1 MSILAT
7 SMEIGVHP
15 AFALLLGGLLA
26 AVLRG
31 RFASMVL
38 VIAPILGFWQVYMLE
53 VGSLSTMTL
62 FGYEI
67 LGVEVDKQAKVFG
80 YLFHLAALVAG
91 IYSFHLR
98 DPWQISMALLYAAS
112 AVGVAF
118 AGDMISLF
126 LWWEGL
132 AITSVFQIWGRKTK
146 EAEES
151 GFRYLFFHVSS
162 GLLLLAGILFRYH
175 GEGDSAL
182 SLEPLT
188 EALETGDPG
197 SWFIL
202 LAIGIK
208 AAFPGLHVWLK
219 DGYAE
224 ATHTGPVWLCAFTTK
239 CAVCMLVRLFPG
251 AEILILIG
259 GVMAMFPIFYAVI
272 ENDLRRVL
280 CYSKINQ
287 IGFMVVGVG
296 IGTDLAIDGAIA
308 HAFTHVLYKGLLF
321 MSMGAVLFRTGEI
334 RGSHLGGLYKSM
346 PWTTGFCIVG
356 AASIS
361 AFPLFS
367 GFISKSIIITET
379 ARNGNMITWLCLLFA
394 SAGVFHHAG
403 IKIPFFAFFA
413 HDSGLRPK
421 EAPINMLI
429 AMGISSFMC
438 VFLGCNPQWLYEMLP
453 NGAAGYHPYDATHV
467 ITQLEILLFSALA
480 FTLLNLWGRY
490 PPELPS
496 VNLDVDWV
504 YRKSGRLF
512 LRYTNFFWN
521 GLNQKTH
528 TIVVVNLISKVGEFA
543 KAGHVHVMT
552 QFAKQIYNLG
562 LSDAKS
568 PVSAK
573 NTMKK
578 RSSLGLLPIGLS
590 ALFILLFVGIFLI
603 IASQ

>member
-1 MSILAT
+1 MSTLAST
-7 SMEIGVHP
+7 FELGAHP
-15 AFALLLGGLLA
+15 ATALLVGGIA
-26 AVLRG
+26 ASILRG
-31 RFASMVL
+31 RFASIALVL
-38 VIAPILGFWQVYMLE
+38 APLFGLGYVATLE
-53 VGSLSTMTL
+53 VGSSSSIHL

-67 LGVEVDKQAKVFG
+67 LGVVVDQQAKLFG
-80 YLFHLAALVAG
+80 YLFHIAALVAG

-98 DPWQISMALLYAAS
+98 DPWQVSMSLFYAAT

-118 AGDMISLF
+118 AGDMLSLF

-132 AITSVFQIWGRKTK
+132 AITSVFQIWGRRTRQ
-146 EAEES
+146 AEEA

-162 GLLLLAGILFRYH
+162 GLLLLAGILIRYH
-175 GEGDSAL
+175 EYGVEALAL
-182 SLEPLT
+182 SSLT
-188 EALETGDPG
+188 NALEGGDAG
-197 SWFIL
+197 ALLIL

-224 ATHTGPVWLCAFTTK
+224 ATHSGPVWLCAFTTK
-239 CAVCMLVRLFPG
+239 CAVCMLARLFPG
-251 AEILILIG
+251 ADALITIG
-259 GVMAMFPIFYAVI
+259 GTMAMFPIFYAVI

-287 IGFMVVGVG
+287 IGFMVVGIG

-308 HAFTHVLYKGLLF
+308 HAFTHVIYKGLLF
-321 MSMGAVLFRTGEI
+321 MSMGAVLYRTGEI
-334 RGSHLGGLYKSM
+334 RGSHLGGLYKTM

-367 GFISKSIIITET
+367 GFVSKSIIITEA
-379 ARNGNMITWLCLLFA
+379 ARNGHLLVWLCLLFA

-413 HDSGLRPK
+413 HDSGMRPK

-429 AMGISSFMC
+429 AMGISSFLC
-438 VFLGCNPQWLYEMLP
+438 VFLGCNPQWLYDLLP

-480 FTLLNLWGRY
+480 FTILNLWGKY

-496 VNLDVDWV
+496 VNLDADWI
-504 YRKSGRLF
+504 YRKLGRGF
-512 LRYTNFFWN
+512 LAFGDTLWN
-521 GLNQKTH
+521 GLNDRSHSFFVGGLTDRICMFLKQGNVH
-528 TIVVVNLISKVGEFA
+528 AMNLLHLPLSKIGILQSGDPKGKSLLA
-543 KAGHVHVMT
+543 KRT
-552 QFAKQIYNLG
+552 
-562 LSDAKS
+562 
-568 PVSAK
+568 
-573 NTMKK
+573 
-578 RSSLGLLPIGLS
+578 SLGVHPVGWT
-590 ALFILLFVGIFLI
+590 ALFCMLFFLGFLVLIFN
-603 IASQ
+603 

>member
-1 MSILAT
+1 
-7 SMEIGVHP
+7 
-15 AFALLLGGLLA
+15 
-26 AVLRG
+26 
-31 RFASMVL
+31 
-38 VIAPILGFWQVYMLE
+38 
-53 VGSLSTMTL
+53 
-62 FGYEI
+62 
-67 LGVEVDKQAKVFG
+67 
-80 YLFHLAALVAG
+80 
-91 IYSFHLR
+91 
-98 DPWQISMALLYAAS
+98 
-112 AVGVAF
+112 
-118 AGDMISLF
+118 
-126 LWWEGL
+126 
-132 AITSVFQIWGRKTK
+132 
-146 EAEES
+146 
-151 GFRYLFFHVSS
+151 
-162 GLLLLAGILFRYH
+162 
-175 GEGDSAL
+175 
-182 SLEPLT
+182 
-188 EALETGDPG
+188 
-197 SWFIL
+197 
-202 LAIGIK
+202 
-208 AAFPGLHVWLK
+208 
-219 DGYAE
+219 
-224 ATHTGPVWLCAFTTK
+224 
-239 CAVCMLVRLFPG
+239 
-251 AEILILIG
+251 
-259 GVMAMFPIFYAVI
+259 
-272 ENDLRRVL
+272 
-280 CYSKINQ
+280 
-287 IGFMVVGVG
+287 
-296 IGTDLAIDGAIA
+296 
-308 HAFTHVLYKGLLF
+308 
-321 MSMGAVLFRTGEI
+321 
-334 RGSHLGGLYKSM
+334 
-346 PWTTGFCIVG
+346 
-356 AASIS
+356 
-361 AFPLFS
+361 
-367 GFISKSIIITET
+367 
-379 ARNGNMITWLCLLFA
+379 MITWLCLLFA

>member
-1 MSILAT
+1 MNTLAAT
-7 SMEIGVHP
+7 MDIGFHP
-15 AFALLLGGLLA
+15 AFALILGGLVA

-31 RFASMVL
+31 RYASMAL
-38 VIAPILGFWQVYMLE
+38 VIAPILGFWQVYALDI
-53 VGSLSTMTL
+53 GSLSSMTL
-62 FGYEI
+62 FGYDI
-67 LGVEVDKQAKVFG
+67 IGVEVDKQAKVFG

-91 IYSFHLR
+91 IYSFHVR
-98 DPWQISMALLYAAS
+98 DPWQISMALFYAAS

-175 GEGDSAL
+175 GEGPSAFL
-182 SLEPLT
+182 LEPLT
-188 EALETGDPG
+188 ESLEAGDLG
-197 SWFIL
+197 SWLIL

-208 AAFPGLHVWLK
+208 AAFPGLHTWLK
-219 DGYAE
+219 DGYSE
-224 ATHTGPVWLCAFTTK
+224 ATPTGPVWLCAFTTK

-251 AEILILIG
+251 ADILITIG

-287 IGFMVVGVG
+287 IGFMVVGIG
-296 IGTDLAIDGAIA
+296 IGTELAIDGAIA

-379 ARNGNMITWLCLLFA
+379 ARNGHMVIWLCLLFA

-413 HDSGLRPK
+413 HDSGKRPK
-421 EAPINMLI
+421 EAPLNMLI

-438 VFLGCNPQWLYEMLP
+438 IFLGCNPQWLYEMLP
-453 NGAAGYHPYDATHV
+453 YGAAGYHPYDATHV
-467 ITQLEILLFSALA
+467 ITQVEILLFSALA
-480 FTLLNLWGRY
+480 FTLLNLWGKY

-496 VNLDVDWV
+496 VNLDIDWV
-504 YRKSGRLF
+504 YRKIGRSF
-512 LRYTNFFWN
+512 LRYMDLFWN
-521 GLNQKTH
+521 NLNKKTH
-528 TIVVVNLISKVGEFA
+528 SLVVVDFISKVGSFT
-543 KAGHVHVMT
+543 KAGQVHVMAFFSE
-552 QFAKQIYNLG
+552 QLHNVG
-562 LSDAKS
+562 LVSS
-568 PVSAK
+568 PNIKTAK
-573 NTMKK
+573 NKMQK
-578 RSSLGLLPIGLS
+578 RASLGLHPIGLTAVI
-590 ALFILLFVGIFLI
+590 ALFFVGAFLI
-603 IASQ
+603 IAAS

>member
-1 MSILAT
+1 MD
-7 SMEIGVHP
+7 IGFHP
-15 AFALLLGGLLA
+15 AFALILGGLVA

-31 RFASMVL
+31 RYASMAL
-38 VIAPILGFWQVYMLE
+38 VIAPILGFWQVYALDI
-53 VGSLSTMTL
+53 GSLSSMTL
-62 FGYEI
+62 FGYDI
-67 LGVEVDKQAKVFG
+67 IGVEVDKQAKVFG

-91 IYSFHLR
+91 IYSFHVR
-98 DPWQISMALLYAAS
+98 DPWQISMALFYAAS

-175 GEGDSAL
+175 GEGQTAFL
-182 SLEPLT
+182 LEPLT
-188 EALETGDPG
+188 DDLEAGDLG
-197 SWFIL
+197 SWLIL

-208 AAFPGLHVWLK
+208 AAFPGLHTWLK
-219 DGYAE
+219 DGYSE
-224 ATHTGPVWLCAFTTK
+224 ATPTGPVWLCAFTTK

-251 AEILILIG
+251 ADILITIG

-287 IGFMVVGVG
+287 IGFMVVGIG
-296 IGTDLAIDGAIA
+296 IGTELAIDGAIA

-379 ARNGNMITWLCLLFA
+379 ARNGHMLIWLCLLFA

-413 HDSGLRPK
+413 HDSGKRPK
-421 EAPINMLI
+421 EAPLNMLI

-438 VFLGCNPQWLYEMLP
+438 IFLGCNPQWLYEMLP
-453 NGAAGYHPYDATHV
+453 YGAAGYHPYDATHV
-467 ITQLEILLFSALA
+467 ITQIEILLFSALA
-480 FTLLNLWGRY
+480 FTLLNLWGKY

-496 VNLDVDWV
+496 VNLDIDWI
-504 YRKSGRLF
+504 YRKTGRSF
-512 LRYTNFFWN
+512 LRYMDLFWN
-521 GLNQKTH
+521 SLNKKTH
-528 TIVVVNLISKVGEFA
+528 SLVVVDFISKVGSFT
-543 KAGHVHVMT
+543 KAGQVHVMT
-552 QFAKQIYNLG
+552 FFSEQFHNLG
-562 LSDAKS
+562 LVSS
-568 PVSAK
+568 PNVNAAK
-573 NTMKK
+573 NKMEK
-578 RSSLGLLPIGLS
+578 RASLGLHPIGLT
-590 ALFILLFVGIFLI
+590 AVIALLFVGAFLF
-603 IASQ
+603 IAAS